1 MKVNKKIIKLLFLFI
16 LLTININVFA
26 LDDMPPEENNSHH
39 YVEKVNNYKV
49 LIEDDEN
56 LIDESKIKSLAKE
69 MSKLTEYGNIAF
81 KSTSVTTSSTEYYAR
96 NYYHDKFGT
105 ESGTL
110 FLIDMNNRKIY
121 IFSDGYNYKYIT
133 KDKSLII
140 TDNTYKYASRGD
152 YYTCSVEAYKQMG
165 IVLSNGKIA
174 EPMRYISNALISITI
189 GSFIAFY
196 IAIKMT
202 QIKKVQDVELLKC
215 INSHLILSNI
225 DANVIGSH
233 RVYSPVSDGGSSGGG
248 SSGGGGGGGGGGGS
262 SGGGGGH
269 SF

>member
-174 EPMRYISNALISITI
+174 EPMRYISSFIIALIVSCFICYAKVFYDSKNKVASNKEILKSCDINYIIKDITVRET
-189 GSFIAFY
+189 GQES
-196 IAIKMT
+196 
-202 QIKKVQDVELLKC
+202 E
-215 INSHLILSNI
+215 
-225 DANVIGSH
+225 
-233 RVYSPVSDGGSSGGG
+233 YSPVSDYDGGSSSSGGG
-248 SSGGGGGGGGGGGS
+248 SSGGGGGGS